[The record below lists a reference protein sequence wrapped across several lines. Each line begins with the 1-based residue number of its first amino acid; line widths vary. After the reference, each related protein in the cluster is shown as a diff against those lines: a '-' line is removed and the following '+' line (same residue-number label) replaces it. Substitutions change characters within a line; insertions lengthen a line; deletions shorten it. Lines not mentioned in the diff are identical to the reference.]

1 MALPGHRHRGP
12 KQSGSPAASHGACM
26 HEKFI
31 ARQPIFDKRL
41 RVYAYELLFRG
52 GPQNFFQAR
61 NHASSSVIADSLTLS
76 DLQNLTGDAR
86 AFINVDELALRL
98 GAPRLLPPD
107 RIVVEILE
115 SVKPTDEIVGIC
127 RELRQ
132 DGYSLAL
139 DDFLGDP
146 ALQPLVDLA
155 HYLKVDF
162 TLLDADGRKRV
173 AEKYLGNGLSLL
185 AEKVETQND
194 LDEARNLGYCYFQG
208 YFFCKPSM
216 LETRDIPG
224 NKLIQLQLLSAVASQ
239 DLNCDAIEILLNQDP
254 SLLYR
259 LLRYLNSPAL
269 GLQSEVTSIRHAITL
284 LGDNEFRRWVSIF
297 AVIAM
302 SSGKPPELIHTALTR
317 AYFCEEFSVPAG
329 FHDKSSTMFLM
340 GLLSV
345 SDALLDRPMKEV
357 VGSLPIDPEVKAALC
372 GGENRYRD
380 LYEVLLALERAEW
393 PRLATYTER
402 LGCPEDN
409 VPDSYQSALQKASA
423 VSV

>member
-1 MALPGHRHRGP
+1 
-12 KQSGSPAASHGACM
+12 M

-41 RVYAYELLFRG
+41 RVFAYELLFRG
-52 GPQNFFQAR
+52 GPQNFYQAR
-61 NHASSSVIADSLTLS
+61 NHAASSVIADSLTLF
-76 DLQNLTGDAR
+76 DLQTLTGQAR

-98 GAPRLLPPD
+98 GAPRLLPAN

-139 DDFLGDP
+139 DDFLGEP
-146 ALQPLVDLA
+146 ALRPLVDLVQ
-155 HYLKVDF
+155 YLKVDF
-162 TLLDADGRKRV
+162 TLLDTEGRKRV
-173 AEKYLGNGLSLL
+173 AEQFRGNGISLL

-224 NKLIQLQLLSAVASQ
+224 NKLIQLQLISAVATPEL
-239 DLNCDAIEILLNQDP
+239 DYDAIESLLKQEP

-259 LLRYLNSPAL
+259 LLRYLNSPAI
-269 GLQSEVTSIRHAITL
+269 GLRAEVHGIRHAITL
-284 LGDNEFRRWVSIF
+284 LGETEFRRWVSIF

-317 AYFCEEFSVPAG
+317 AFFCEDFSAPAG
-329 FHDKSSTMFLM
+329 FRDKGALMFLM

-345 SDALLDRPMKEV
+345 SDALLDKPIKEV
-357 VGSLPIDPEVKAALC
+357 LQSLPIDPEVKSALC

-393 PRLATYTER
+393 PKLSTFTER

-409 VPDSYQSALQKASA
+409 VPDSYQAALQKASA
-423 VSV
+423 ASA